1 MFPAP
6 PSPMAP
12 TAALAAAPGGWSYHS
27 GLSGPTGPS
36 PGGHLVSYLV
46 ISPMRVPW
54 VDARAPPVGIKVRKP
69 QRPRDPKVKV
79 LVTQSCLT
87 LCDPVDCSRPG
98 SPVHGILQVR
108 ILEWV
113 AIPFPRRFSQ
123 PRDRTR
129 ISCTGGGF
137 FTV

>member
-1 MFPAP
+1 M
-6 PSPMAP
+6 
-12 TAALAAAPGGWSYHS
+12 
-27 GLSGPTGPS
+27 
-36 PGGHLVSYLV
+36 SYLV
-46 ISPMRVPW
+46 ISPVRVPW
-54 VDARAPPVGIKVRKP
+54 VDARAPPVGINVRKP